1 MPGAT
6 TVFVASLAILLA
18 AWVLLALLYSGIGGG
33 TNVAEAR
40 RVISSVTS
48 SRAVSGQLDIQ
59 AIVAT
64 PEYFRVTDRSDEIVR
79 LAPEENLATLSTSPG
94 AFDVFDESADA
105 LAVDPESML
114 PVLLIV
120 ELHEGQLP
128 DPSTWLRDVALM
140 VDGEPVPPAPSYTTA
155 FKSEHHQTLALE
167 FPRTD
172 ESGNAILSRNA
183 GTLDL
188 RVPDIAT
195 GTGYLT
201 VQWPLPLQTPD
212 SGSGGWLSGS
222 AATLG
227 GVIAIMAG
235 LLVVFS
241 PCVVH
246 MTAYFLPVVTGLGMR
261 EILDRKGDVAFR
273 AHVAL
278 SGLAFV
284 AGFVVLYTAFG
295 VAAGFAGHF
304 FSNTAQ
310 MQPFLLPFR
319 ILTGVVII
327 YLAFQTLGVFR
338 IPFVM
343 SLQLPGRPHRGQTP
357 RQGYIAAAIAGMSI
371 SMGCLVCV
379 GGTLLASLLAYA
391 GASGS
396 PLVGG
401 VTLLL
406 FSIGMSIPFLMAAFA
421 FDKVLPRFDRARS
434 LIRYSAPVAG
444 AVMMTVGLLILSGND
459 FIFERLVV

>member
-1 MPGAT
+1 
-6 TVFVASLAILLA
+6 
-18 AWVLLALLYSGIGGG
+18 
-33 TNVAEAR
+33 
-40 RVISSVTS
+40 
-48 SRAVSGQLDIQ
+48 
-59 AIVAT
+59 
-64 PEYFRVTDRSDEIVR
+64 
-79 LAPEENLATLSTSPG
+79 
-94 AFDVFDESADA
+94 
-105 LAVDPESML
+105 
-114 PVLLIV
+114 
-120 ELHEGQLP
+120 
-128 DPSTWLRDVALM
+128 
-140 VDGEPVPPAPSYTTA
+140 
-155 FKSEHHQTLALE
+155 
-167 FPRTD
+167 
-172 ESGNAILSRNA
+172 
-183 GTLDL
+183 
-188 RVPDIAT
+188 
-195 GTGYLT
+195 
-201 VQWPLPLQTPD
+201 
-212 SGSGGWLSGS
+212 
-222 AATLG
+222 
-227 GVIAIMAG
+227 
-235 LLVVFS
+235 
-241 PCVVH
+241 
-246 MTAYFLPVVTGLGMR
+246 MR

-379 GGTLLASLLAYA
+379 GGTLLASLLVYA